1 MLHRQYL
8 PTRKRRKPYLGC
20 RCALLLGT
28 VSRRLNSCL
37 SSLLKFFTVNG
48 IRNPFQYQ
56 PWQSKKTFEGMFE
69 ILDADIV
76 IFQETKIQRK
86 DLRDDMVLVP
96 GWDCYWSLPRHKKGK
111 DGALPGLMKIPYVS
125 QDIPALSYTR
135 DSLFA
140 LQSAPKKA

>member
-1 MLHRQYL
+1 MYHRQYL
-8 PTRKRRKPYLGC
+8 PTRKRRKPYLEW
-20 RCALLLGT
+20 RCALPLGT
-28 VSRRLNSCL
+28 VSRGLDSCL
-37 SSLLKFFTVNG
+37 NSLLKVFTVNG

-56 PWQSKKTFEGMFE
+56 PWQSKKTFEAMFE
-69 ILDADIV
+69 VLEADIV

-111 DGALPGLMKIPYVS
+111 QRLLTGLMKSPYVS
-125 QDIPALSYTR
+125 QDTPALSYTR